1 MVSLCNKWSVQYTK
15 IVLISRKSHLR
26 LFLVIVWVYCHNLS
40 ISQPSKTTLV
50 LRKFVRSLR
59 RKLDISVSDLSSC
72 HVWRRVAGVVARS
85 EGDQPSALTPALATI
100 QSHQQ
105 RVAHWIFSECFWI
118 TTIKQW
124 ENSFICGWS
133 PNVLKFAADFCKTNN
148 PIYRLLLWPPSIYLV
163 VLIDT
168 RSCLSVDWL
177 ILVPHSCVD
186 YWLTYK
192 KSTPHSG
199 SNLN

>member
-1 MVSLCNKWSVQYTK
+1 MFEFIATICQSVSQVKQLLSWESSLEACVGSW
-15 IVLISRKSHLR
+15 IFPALIS
-26 LFLVIVWVYCHNLS
+26 
-40 ISQPSKTTLV
+40 
-50 LRKFVRSLR
+50 
-59 RKLDISVSDLSSC
+59 
-72 HVWRRVAGVVARS
+72 VAGVVARS

-177 ILVPHSCVD
+177 ILVPHSCVE

>member
-59 RKLDISVSDLSSC
+59 RKLDMWIFRNC
-72 HVWRRVAGVVARS
+72 VWRRVAGVVARS

-124 ENSFICGWS
+124 ENSFNYG
-133 PNVLKFAADFCKTNN
+133 CKTNS
-148 PIYRLLLWPPSIYLV
+148 PIYRLLLWPPSHLV

-177 ILVPHSCVD
+177 ILVPHSCVE